1 MSSNLLFRDCWEVVQ
16 PQIDLAHLY
25 LGLLAEDFLPHDL
38 VVELG
43 FGIVA
48 SSRHHKIDSRAFLD
62 HDEGGALGHSEV
74 GVIVQFDSFNFSE
87 LAQVLN

>member
-1 MSSNLLFRDCWEVVQ
+1 M
-16 PQIDLAHLY
+16 
-25 LGLLAEDFLPHDL
+25 
-38 VVELG
+38 VELG

-87 LAQVLN
+87 LAQALN